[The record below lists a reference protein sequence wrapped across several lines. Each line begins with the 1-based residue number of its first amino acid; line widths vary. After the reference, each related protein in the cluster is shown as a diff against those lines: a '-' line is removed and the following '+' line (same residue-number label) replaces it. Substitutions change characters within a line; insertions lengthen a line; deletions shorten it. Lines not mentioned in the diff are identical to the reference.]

1 MLVGLPNPVLSISPT
16 WPVKSECRKACTNLR
31 ISATFLLTR
40 GITRLEDDVDDGDD
54 DEVDDVYEAQP
65 GDVGPVRGHV
75 AHPARPVHDQ
85 GRPGWRTA
93 LPAQPHVVQQQT

>member
-1 MLVGLPNPVLSISPT
+1 MN
-16 WPVKSECRKACTNLR
+16 
-31 ISATFLLTR
+31 
-40 GITRLEDDVDDGDD
+40 RLEDDVDGANDGDV
-54 DEVDDVYEAQP
+54 DEVDDVDDVYEVQP

-93 LPAQPHVVQQQT
+93 LPVQGHVVQQET